1 MEFIKGM
8 DISMLPELEDA
19 GVTYYDNGNP
29 EELLSVLQKNGVNAI
44 RLRIWNDPYDVNHCP
59 YGGGTNDIQAVLNI
73 AQRIRDKGM
82 YFLLDFHYSDFWTD
96 PKKQIKPKMWRDLS
110 GEKLGSA
117 IYQYTET
124 VLRELKEKGLA
135 PDMVQVGNEITNGFV
150 WPEGQ
155 LDTYLYLEE
164 KQPERKYE
172 KMFSLLNK
180 GIQAVRDVDSGM
192 KIVLHLD
199 VGGDNG
205 LYREWFDA
213 AELYNVDYD
222 VIGLSYYPYWHA
234 SLEKLESNICDIS
247 QRYQKD
253 ILVVETAY
261 GFTLEGEEDCSLVFT
276 RECENQGGY
285 PATPEGQAEF
295 LKDLITCIRK
305 VPENRGKGFF
315 YWEPAWIPGNGTT
328 WATLEGQEYTGDRAP
343 VGNTWANQALFDY
356 KGNVLP
362 GLAMLKEI

>member
-199 VGGDNG
+199 FGGDNG

-234 SLEKLESNICDIS
+234 SLEKLEN
-247 QRYQKD
+247 
-253 ILVVETAY
+253 
-261 GFTLEGEEDCSLVFT
+261 
-276 RECENQGGY
+276 
-285 PATPEGQAEF
+285 
-295 LKDLITCIRK
+295 
-305 VPENRGKGFF
+305 
-315 YWEPAWIPGNGTT
+315 
-328 WATLEGQEYTGDRAP
+328 
-343 VGNTWANQALFDY
+343 Y
-356 KGNVLP
+356 K
-362 GLAMLKEI
+362 

>member
-1 MEFIKGM
+1 M
-8 DISMLPELEDA
+8 
-19 GVTYYDNGNP
+19 
-29 EELLSVLQKNGVNAI
+29 
-44 RLRIWNDPYDVNHCP
+44 
-59 YGGGTNDIQAVLNI
+59 
-73 AQRIRDKGM
+73 
-82 YFLLDFHYSDFWTD
+82 
-96 PKKQIKPKMWRDLS
+96 PK
-110 GEKLGSA
+110 
-117 IYQYTET
+117 
-124 VLRELKEKGLA
+124 KEKGLA

-199 VGGDNG
+199 FGGDNG